1 MPVNVSAAL
10 RDGVPFDC
18 LLSEC
23 LRTAIYR
30 VPQFFAAAG
39 EEFSHVVL
47 NADDFRSGVTTDPEE
62 YLAQNDL
69 AGQFANDPAW
79 RAWVRD
85 CCNSDSGKS
94 ATKLHVVLQV
104 RQELSAWPATDG
116 QCWKADLGL
125 GDHLLFV
132 DGGEHPVPPFDD
144 KPHWRNAVLAA
155 VRIKLDATGSF
166 EKIGDQVS
174 YRTTDDR
181 WLDLL
186 RLSVS
191 SPDVSRS
198 SPLATE
204 ELREKARGIAA
215 LVSQIRA
222 QVDSVGADPAPLR
235 QLLDALQLAPLTD
248 DAYRRLWFLRLH
260 DRCRRFLHGCGLKI
274 EEEQAFKKVNTHRN
288 AIAHEG
294 IERIDLRLLEELQ
307 QNVYEVIRRNPSRGG
322 QKS

>member
-1 MPVNVSAAL
+1 MPVNVSAAV
-10 RDGVPFDC
+10 RNGAPFDC
-18 LLSEC
+18 RLSEC

-30 VPQFFAAAG
+30 VPQFFAAAAEG
-39 EEFSHVVL
+39 FSHIVL
-47 NADDFRSGVTTDPEE
+47 DAEDFKAGVTTDPEE

-69 AGQFANDPAW
+69 AGQFGSDPAW
-79 RAWVRD
+79 RAWVRA
-85 CCNSDSGKS
+85 CCDSDPGKS
-94 ATKLHVVLQV
+94 ATTLHVVLQA
-104 RQELSAWPATDG
+104 RQELSAWPATAG

-125 GDHLLFV
+125 GEHLLFV

-144 KPHWRNAVLAA
+144 KPHWRNGVLAA
-155 VRIKLDATGSF
+155 VRIELDATGSF
-166 EKIGDQVS
+166 ERVGDQVS

-186 RLSVS
+186 RLSGS
-191 SPDVSRS
+191 SPEVSKS

-222 QVDSVGADPAPLR
+222 QLDSVEADPAPLR

-260 DRCRRFLHGCGLKI
+260 DRCKRFLHSCGLKI
-274 EEEQAFKKVNTHRN
+274 KEEPAFKSVNTHRN

-294 IERIDLRLLEELQ
+294 VERIDLRLLKELQ
-307 QNVYEVIRRNPSRGG
+307 ENVNEVIRQNPPRGG
-322 QKS
+322 Q

>member
-1 MPVNVSAAL
+1 M
-10 RDGVPFDC
+10 
-18 LLSEC
+18 
-23 LRTAIYR
+23 
-30 VPQFFAAAG
+30 
-39 EEFSHVVL
+39 
-47 NADDFRSGVTTDPEE
+47 
-62 YLAQNDL
+62 
-69 AGQFANDPAW
+69 
-79 RAWVRD
+79 
-85 CCNSDSGKS
+85 
-94 ATKLHVVLQV
+94 
-104 RQELSAWPATDG
+104 
-116 QCWKADLGL
+116 
-125 GDHLLFV
+125 
-132 DGGEHPVPPFDD
+132 
-144 KPHWRNAVLAA
+144 LAA

-166 EKIGDQVS
+166 EKVGDQVS

-191 SPDVSRS
+191 SPEVSRS

-222 QVDSVGADPAPLR
+222 QVDSFGADPAPLR
-235 QLLDALQLAPLTD
+235 QLLDALQLTPLTD
-248 DAYRRLWFLRLH
+248 DAFRRLWFLRLH
-260 DRCRRFLHGCGLKI
+260 DRCRRFLNSCGLKI

>member
-1 MPVNVSAAL
+1 MPVNVSAAM
-10 RDGVPFDC
+10 RNGVPFDC

-23 LRTAIYR
+23 LRTAIHR

-39 EEFSHVVL
+39 EKFSHIVL
-47 NADDFRSGVTTDPEE
+47 DADDFKAGITTDPEE

-69 AGQFANDPAW
+69 AGQFASDPAW
-79 RAWVRD
+79 RAWVRA
-85 CCNSDSGKS
+85 CCNSDPGKS
-94 ATKLHVVLQV
+94 ATNLHVVLQV
-104 RQELSAWPATDG
+104 RQELSAWPATAG
-116 QCWKADLGL
+116 QCWKTNLGI
-125 GDHLLFV
+125 GEHLLFV

-144 KPHWRNAVLAA
+144 KPHWRNGVLAA
-155 VRIKLDATGSF
+155 VRIELNVTGSF
-166 EKIGDQVS
+166 EKVGDQIS

-191 SPDVSRS
+191 SPEGSS
-198 SPLATE
+198 PSPLATG
-204 ELREKARGIAA
+204 ELREKTRGIAA

-222 QVDSVGADPAPLR
+222 QLDSVGADTAPLR

-260 DRCRRFLHGCGLKI
+260 DRCRRFFHSRGLNI
-274 EEEQAFKKVNTHRN
+274 EEEPAFKRVNAHRN

-294 IERIDLRLLEELQ
+294 VDKIDLRLLEELQ
-307 QNVYEVIRRNPSRGG
+307 GNVNEVIRRNPSRGG
-322 QKS
+322 Q

>member
-1 MPVNVSAAL
+1 MIAGRRAQTTGIPPLTAAARL
-10 RDGVPFDC
+10 RPALLSGRTRNTATGVTSHAGQCLSSNSQWCPFDC

-23 LRTAIYR
+23 LLTAIYR

-39 EEFSHVVL
+39 EGFSHVVL
-47 NADDFRSGVTTDPEE
+47 DADDFRAGITTDPEE

-79 RAWVRD
+79 RAWVRA
-85 CCNSDSGKS
+85 CCNSDPGKS

-125 GDHLLFV
+125 GEHLLFV

-155 VRIKLDATGSF
+155 VRVKLDATGSF
-166 EKIGDQVS
+166 EKVGDQVS

-191 SPDVSRS
+191 SPEGSTS
-198 SPLATE
+198 TPLATE
-204 ELREKARGIAA
+204 ELREKARGVAA
-215 LVSQIRA
+215 VVSQIRA

-235 QLLDALQLAPLTD
+235 QLLDALQLGPAN
-248 DAYRRLWFLRLH
+248 RRCL
-260 DRCRRFLHGCGLKI
+260 
-274 EEEQAFKKVNTHRN
+274 
-288 AIAHEG
+288 
-294 IERIDLRLLEELQ
+294 
-307 QNVYEVIRRNPSRGG
+307 P
-322 QKS
+322 

>member
-1 MPVNVSAAL
+1 MPVNVSASM

-30 VPQFFAAAG
+30 IPQFFAAAG
-39 EEFSHVVL
+39 EGFSHVVL
-47 NADDFRSGVTTDPEE
+47 DDNDFRAGVTTDPEE

-69 AGQFANDPAW
+69 AGQFANDLAW
-79 RAWVRD
+79 RAWVRA
-85 CCNSDSGKS
+85 CCNSDPGKS
-94 ATKLHVVLQV
+94 ATKLHLVLQV

-125 GDHLLFV
+125 GEHLLFV
-132 DGGEHPVPPFDD
+132 DGGVHPVPPFDD

-181 WLDLL
+181 WLDLW

-191 SPDVSRS
+191 SPEVTKAT
-198 SPLATE
+198 PLATQ
-204 ELREKARGIAA
+204 ELHEKARGIAA
-215 LVSQIRA
+215 LASQIRA
-222 QVDSVGADPAPLR
+222 QVDSDGADQAPLR
-235 QLLDALQLAPLTD
+235 QLLDALQLTPITD
-248 DAYRRLWFLRLH
+248 DAYRRLLFLRLH
-260 DRCRRFLHGCGLKI
+260 DRCRRFLHSCGLKI
-274 EEEQAFKKVNTHRN
+274 KKEQTFGRVNTHRN

-294 IERIDLRLLEELQ
+294 VERIDLRLLEELQ
-307 QNVYEVIRRNPSRGG
+307 QNVYEVIQRNPSRGG
-322 QKS
+322 HKS